1 MFSMALIECFAT
13 GIASAVVIVRDT
25 NEPTVD
31 NETVNIFMQMFSA
44 NSEVN
49 NERRETESEEGCK
62 YLHYVKCNTSS
73 L

>member
-1 MFSMALIECFAT
+1 MFSMPLIECFAT

-25 NEPTVD
+25 NEPTVH

-49 NERRETESEEGCK
+49 NERRETESEEG
-62 YLHYVKCNTSS
+62 
-73 L
+73 